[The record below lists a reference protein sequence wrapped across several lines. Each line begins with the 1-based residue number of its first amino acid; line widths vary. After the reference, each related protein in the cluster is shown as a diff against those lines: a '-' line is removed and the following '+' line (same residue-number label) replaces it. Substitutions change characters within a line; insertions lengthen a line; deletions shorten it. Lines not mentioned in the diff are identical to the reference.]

1 MPLPSLLIVG
11 AQKSGTTWLH
21 RALKR
26 SHHLVAHPRRKE
38 LDFFLRPDYAE
49 RLDDYAAGFPDDPKA
64 RYVFESSPNYFRP
77 PTGDRDIAA
86 RIATSLPGVETL
98 AILRNPVER
107 YLSAYIHNMMKG
119 RLPYTAEITDF
130 TDDHLLLSHGD
141 YAALL
146 DHWWRHLPRLRV
158 YFHDDLTA
166 NRAAFLTRVM
176 ADLGLDRDVPDK
188 ALKFRANARD
198 RKIRDLDWDRM
209 PVLSF
214 ELRERL
220 RDHFA
225 PGIARL
231 QAMTGRDLSGW
242 LADDQEAQ
250 DTQRMAQG
258 STSSRG

>member
-1 MPLPSLLIVG
+1 MPLPNLLIVG

-26 SHHLVAHPRRKE
+26 SRSPRGASAPQGTR
-38 LDFFLRPDYAE
+38 FLPAP
-49 RLDDYAAGFPDDPKA
+49 RLRRAAGRLRRRVPGRPEA

-77 PTGDRDIAA
+77 PTADGDIAA

-119 RLPYTAEITDF
+119 RLPYTEEVTAF

-146 DHWWRHLPRLRV
+146 DHWWQHLPRLRV
-158 YFHDDLTA
+158 YFHDDLKA
-166 NRAAFLTRVM
+166 DRAAFLTRVM
-176 ADLGLDRDVPDK
+176 ADLGLERDVPDK

-209 PVLSF
+209 PVLSPD
-214 ELRERL
+214 LRARL

-231 QAMTGRDLSGW
+231 QAMTGRDLSAW